1 MRKAI
6 AALMIVAFIFITAA
20 NVEAQ
25 PSVGVKTGDW
35 VEYHVKT
42 TGAVPGA
49 QDLTWAK
56 IEVVDVEG
64 EAFHANF
71 TVRYVNGTVQ
81 SSNRFFNFS
90 VGNVQA
96 WIIIPANLSPG
107 QTFYDSSIN
116 SNVPIQGQI
125 EKTVAGA
132 TRTVTWTNSTLGGV
146 QRNKEWDKATGFYI
160 QSADNLGN
168 YTVNA
173 QAIATNIWSPQILG
187 LNQNT
192 FYLIVAAI
200 IVIIVVIAI
209 IVVISQRKMKRK

>member
-1 MRKAI
+1 MRKTAV
-6 AALMIVAFIFITAA
+6 ALMIVAFMIISIAA
-20 NVEAQ
+20 AEAQ
-25 PSVGVKTGDW
+25 SSVGVKAGNW
-35 VEYHVKT
+35 VEYSVKT
-42 TGAVPGA
+42 TGAVPAA

-56 IEVVDVEG
+56 IEIVDIEG

-71 TVRYVNGTVQ
+71 TVKYVNGTL
-81 SSNRFFNFS
+81 STSLRFFNFS
-90 VGNVQA
+90 AGNVQA

-125 EKTVAGA
+125 QKTVAGA
-132 TRTVTWTNSTLGGV
+132 DRTVTYTNSTLGGV

-160 QSADNLGN
+160 QSADNLGT

-187 LNQNT
+187 LNQNV
-192 FYLIVAAI
+192 FYLVVTVIV
-200 IVIIVVIAI
+200 VVIVVIAASA
-209 IVVISQRKMKRK
+209 VISRKNKKK

>member
-1 MRKAI
+1 MRKAV
-6 AALMIVAFIFITAA
+6 AALMIVAFIFISITA
-20 NVEAQ
+20 VEAQ

-35 VEYHVKT
+35 VEYSVKT
-42 TGAVPGA
+42 TGAVPAA

-56 IEVVDVEG
+56 IEIVDVEG
-64 EAFHANF
+64 ESFHANF
-71 TVRYVNGTVQ
+71 TVRYVNGTE
-81 SSNRFFNFS
+81 STATRFFNFS
-90 VGNVQA
+90 DGNVQA

-160 QSADNLGN
+160 QSADNLGT
-168 YTVNA
+168 YTVHA

-187 LNQNT
+187 LNQNV
-192 FYLIVAAI
+192 FYLVVT
-200 IVIIVVIAI
+200 VIAVVIAVI
-209 IVVISQRKMKRK
+209 AALAVISQKNKKK

>member
-1 MRKAI
+1 MRKVV
-6 AALMIVAFIFITAA
+6 AAMMIVVFIFISITAV
-20 NVEAQ
+20 NAQ
-25 PSVGVKTGDW
+25 PAVGVKPGNW
-35 VEYHVKT
+35 VEYSVKT
-42 TGAVPGA
+42 TGAVPAA

-56 IEVVDVEG
+56 IEITDIEG

-71 TVRYVNGTVQ
+71 TVKYVNGTIM
-81 SSNRFFNFS
+81 SADRFFNFS
-90 VGNVQA
+90 AGNVQA
-96 WIIIPANLSPG
+96 WIIIPANLSQG

-116 SNVPIQGQI
+116 TNVAIQGQI
-125 EKTVAGA
+125 QKTVAGA
-132 TRTVTWTNSTLGGV
+132 TRTVTFTNSSLGGV

-192 FYLIVAAI
+192 FYTIVATI
-200 IVIIVVIAI
+200 IVIIVVIAMI
-209 IVVISQRKMKRK
+209 AVIVHRKKRK

>member
-1 MRKAI
+1 MRKVVAAMMIVVIFVSI
-6 AALMIVAFIFITAA
+6 AAA
-20 NVEAQ
+20 NAQ
-25 PSVGVKTGDW
+25 PAVGVKSGDW
-35 VEYHVKT
+35 VEYSVKT
-42 TGAVPGA
+42 TGAVPAA

-56 IEVVDVEG
+56 IEITDIVG

-71 TVRYVNGTVQ
+71 TVKYVNGTIM
-81 SSNRFFNFS
+81 SSDRFFNFS
-90 VGNVQA
+90 AGNVQA
-96 WIIIPANLSPG
+96 WIIIPAKLNPG
-107 QTFYDSSIN
+107 QTFYDSSI
-116 SNVPIQGQI
+116 STNVAIQGQI
-125 EKTVAGA
+125 QKTVAGA
-132 TRTVTWTNSTLGGV
+132 TRTVTYTNSSLGGV

>member
-1 MRKAI
+1 MRKVVAAMMIVVIFVSI
-6 AALMIVAFIFITAA
+6 AAA
-20 NVEAQ
+20 NAQ
-25 PSVGVKTGDW
+25 PAVGVKSGDW
-35 VEYHVKT
+35 VEYSVKT
-42 TGAVPGA
+42 TGAVPAA

-56 IEVVDVEG
+56 IEITDIVG

-71 TVRYVNGTVQ
+71 TVKYVNGTIM
-81 SSNRFFNFS
+81 SSDRFFNFS
-90 VGNVQA
+90 AGNVQA
-96 WIIIPANLSPG
+96 WIIIPAKLNPG
-107 QTFYDSSIN
+107 QTFYDSSI
-116 SNVPIQGQI
+116 STNVDIQGQI
-125 EKTVAGA
+125 QKTVAGA
-132 TRTVTWTNSTLGGV
+132 TRTVTYTNSSLGGV